1 MKTELKLSKFLKDLG
16 HDIDLNEL
24 LDTLFL
30 LKVELEE
37 LDEEEDRIEFEI
49 TPDRVDL
56 LSPKNLIKLVQK
68 YYKWDRKEPD
78 LTVRDND
85 DYAINVGPSVIPIR
99 PYIAG
104 AVIKNVL
111 ITEDDLVEMINL
123 QEQLHASLARARVKS
138 SIGIYV
144 FDLLRFPLIYDAK
157 APEDIAFEPL
167 ASSEQTYPV
176 MSGRGILERHPTG
189 IKYAHILEGLDKYPI
204 FHDSAENVLSMPP
217 IINSNDLGAVQPDA
231 DSPQDIFIEVTGTKK
246 DIMLNTLKLITL
258 DAVER
263 GGEVYQVQVNYPDH
277 SEKPLDLSP
286 QPHTVSM
293 KSIQNLL
300 GEKLAGKQVQDYL
313 ERMGYTG
320 ISIKGDT
327 VSVKVPA
334 NRLDIL
340 HEVDIIE
347 DVIICYGYNN
357 IKPELPEMLTRASSL
372 PYNYLMGRI
381 REYFVGLNYVE
392 VMNYLLTDGPILAEL
407 MNREAV
413 PHYRLLN
420 SKLEHYSDLRPELIP
435 ILLDYLSKNLKNPYP
450 QKIFELGEVV
460 IPDEKA
466 YNRNRQVLDLA
477 AVTIGENVNLNKV
490 KSEIDI
496 LFQLLGKDVT
506 YKAIKNPS
514 YLEGRVFS
522 INIGKRQIG
531 ILGEIHP
538 QVILNFKL
546 KQPIVALELQLVQ
559 QFPEIEFYI

>member
-1 MKTELKLSKFLKDLG
+1 MKTELKLSKFLRDLG

-24 LDTLFL
+24 IDTLFL
-30 LKVELEE
+30 LKVELEGMN
-37 LDEEEDRIEFEI
+37 EEEDWIEFEI

-68 YYKWDRKEPD
+68 YYKWDRKDPD

-85 DYAINVGPSVIPIR
+85 DYAINVGPDVIPIR

-111 ITEDDLVEMINL
+111 ITEDNLVEMINL
-123 QEQLHASLARARVKS
+123 QEQLHASLARERVKA

-144 FDLLRFPLIYDAK
+144 FDLLKFPLIYDAK

-167 ASSEQTYPV
+167 ASSEQTFPV

-204 FHDSAENVLSMPP
+204 FHDSAQNVLSMPP
-217 IINSNDLGAVQPDA
+217 IINSNDLGAVQPDE
-231 DSPQDIFIEVTGTKK
+231 DKPQDIFIEVTGTKK

-263 GGEVYQVQVNYPDH
+263 GGQVYQVQINYPDH
-277 SEKPLDLSP
+277 SEKPLDFSP
-286 QPHTVSM
+286 QPHSVSV
-293 KSIQNLL
+293 KSIHALL
-300 GEKLAGKQVQDYL
+300 GEPLTGAQIKDYL
-313 ERMGYTG
+313 ARMGYTD
-320 ISIKGDT
+320 IAVKGDV
-327 VSVKVPA
+327 VSLKAPA

-347 DVIICYGYNN
+347 DIIICYGYNN
-357 IKPELPEMLTRASSL
+357 IKPVLPEMLTKASSL
-372 PYNYLMGRI
+372 PYNYLMERI
-381 REYFVGLNYVE
+381 REFFVALNYVE
-392 VMNYLLTDGPILAEL
+392 VMNYLLTDGPILADL
-407 MNREAV
+407 MNKKAS

-420 SKLEHYSDLRPELIP
+420 SKLVHYSDLRPELIP

-450 QKIFELGEVV
+450 QKIFELGEVI

-466 YNRNRQVLDLA
+466 YNRNRQVLNLA
-477 AVTIGENVNLNKV
+477 AITTGENVNLNKV

-496 LFQLLGKDVT
+496 LFQLLGKEVK

-514 YLEGRVFS
+514 YLDGRVFS
-522 INIGKRQIG
+522 ISIGKKQIG

-538 QVILNFKL
+538 QVILNFKM
-546 KQPIVALELQLVQ
+546 KQPIVAMELQLVQ